1 MKKRILILIAC
12 CICLGLAAC
21 GSENNKESEPVTE
34 TVQTEESPGSQKQ
47 EQQADTSEPVID
59 SAPSEEASGSDKQ
72 EPQADTS
79 ESVTASAP
87 AEEAPGS
94 DKQDDAAADADT
106 VTEDEALEA
115 IKKYCSVNHP
125 EVNEK
130 LDSDEYT
137 MYWSVSTNE
146 NDEIVVLFRSYT
158 GALTRYY
165 VDPATGQT
173 YVTEQVPGII
183 DDEQRTEETLNIKE
197 FQ

>member
-34 TVQTEESPGSQKQ
+34 TVQTEESPESQKQ

-59 SAPSEEASGSDKQ
+59 SAPSEEASGS
-72 EPQADTS
+72 E
-79 ESVTASAP
+79 
-87 AEEAPGS
+87 
-94 DKQDDAAADADT
+94 KQDDAAAAADT
-106 VTEDEALEA
+106 VTEEEALEA